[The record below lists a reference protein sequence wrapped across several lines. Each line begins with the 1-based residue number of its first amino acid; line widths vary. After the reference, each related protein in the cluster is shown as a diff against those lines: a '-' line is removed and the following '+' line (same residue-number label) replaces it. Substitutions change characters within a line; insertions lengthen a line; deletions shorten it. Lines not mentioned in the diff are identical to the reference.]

1 MKNCPECGKP
11 VAVSLLYCGVCG
23 AAVSQPVKSH
33 RERLLLFITPLFLV
47 LFCIA
52 LSYELGVVDPLDAG
66 LSLAGTI
73 VMVFLGA
80 AGIFATFVWLFAI
93 PALPESYW
101 HAGFLA
107 VVQFTACGF
116 LLHNLEP
123 VLLGEFPANIGPV
136 AYVQARAEIF
146 AVTFLPLLFAGLL
159 SVSARARIMRFPD
172 SAASLFLR
180 FVFKNTMLLLP
191 LLTILAAA
199 GLYLSSSA
207 GAKSTIRAG
216 IAYDLAAITLTISIA
231 DQGLQSHGDYAPLH
245 YLKGLALIEGQPADF
260 SPSEARTHL
269 EKAASLQPGIPLY
282 LYRLSSAFDLEH
294 RGTEALAAAASA
306 TALLP
311 EDAFLWQ
318 HLGDLH
324 LKYQQYAPAIKAF
337 KASLKYNP
345 DNSVV
350 LNNLAYTLLEVNQE
364 LPVALEMARL
374 SVEKLPGLVF
384 NLDTLAWALHKN
396 GQHSEA
402 LEIMNQVF
410 SGRSEVSPEVDFH
423 YALILQATGML
434 KEPLQTFD
442 SLLARP
448 EVAANHQLFGQI
460 FAARSKI
467 AETHGEKEA
476 TNDDSKPVGE
486 SVDEE

>member
-1 MKNCPECGKP
+1 M
-11 VAVSLLYCGVCG
+11 YCGVCG

-231 DQGLQSHGDYAPLH
+231 DQGL
-245 YLKGLALIEGQPADF
+245 
-260 SPSEARTHL
+260 
-269 EKAASLQPGIPLY
+269 
-282 LYRLSSAFDLEH
+282 
-294 RGTEALAAAASA
+294 
-306 TALLP
+306 
-311 EDAFLWQ
+311 
-318 HLGDLH
+318 
-324 LKYQQYAPAIKAF
+324 
-337 KASLKYNP
+337 
-345 DNSVV
+345 
-350 LNNLAYTLLEVNQE
+350 
-364 LPVALEMARL
+364 
-374 SVEKLPGLVF
+374 
-384 NLDTLAWALHKN
+384 
-396 GQHSEA
+396 
-402 LEIMNQVF
+402 
-410 SGRSEVSPEVDFH
+410 
-423 YALILQATGML
+423 
-434 KEPLQTFD
+434 
-442 SLLARP
+442 
-448 EVAANHQLFGQI
+448 
-460 FAARSKI
+460 
-467 AETHGEKEA
+467 
-476 TNDDSKPVGE
+476 
-486 SVDEE
+486 